1 MPFIS
6 ARDRDAWHVIRGY
19 LYQIQHTVE
28 RWLTL
33 GADEVLELETGEDID
48 VVTRSCPVGNTDP
61 QEIGRVLSQVK
72 HREAALTLKSADAT
86 TALANFVEHRKAN
99 PTSHL
104 LFLYLTNASTG
115 REKLSPFLDGT
126 HGVDAWNAL
135 RPAPVP
141 GETLDAIRKLLNEA
155 SRPDKLPDDT
165 WDAYQSF
172 LSSSTDA
179 DLLDLIASFE
189 WSVDARDCDD
199 LQARIQTLLSDLG
212 LADTDLAARA
222 QYERLVV
229 FVFRMLSQRGLKQ
242 LSQEL
247 LSEQLRL
254 PALTAED
261 RACLSALQASVSEH
275 DEKFAVLE
283 GRIQELA
290 EQQRVAIPVAP
301 QSAPVLSLPPPV
313 RVRTRRDRV
322 VSQLALDLSAHAW
335 LWLHGGVGVGK
346 TQLVLL
352 LLEACGGEAT
362 WLRLRGD
369 DYDAACLKLDQLH
382 HTILR
387 GTGAR
392 DQTESVPNS
401 VHHWLPRMP
410 VVIDDLPDLWNRGDF
425 TDRILILARL
435 IVGAGSPFI
444 MAAHR
449 AAPGALAERSA
460 IQPYSVPVP
469 ALSDEEIIDL
479 LAEFNAPQWLLDP
492 KRITFFRGVTGGHP
506 MRLAAL
512 MGYLKAAEWTFGEEQ
527 IEAVFH
533 GEFEA
538 RLQEET
544 VRRLL
549 ETIPE
554 PGSRELLWRLKL
566 PWGQFQNDD
575 VGILAQVEPSVARPQ
590 EALSSLLDIW
600 VQRET
605 DTLMSVSPLLQS
617 IRTPG
622 LPPNTTRWCH
632 LALAEK
638 FLKRTK
644 LDHFEGTEAIYHLVA
659 ADDAPRAAVFLLQ
672 ALNQL
677 QSHDE
682 PMPRSPL
689 LSVWWEA
696 PIPDEVDLGLRIAIR
711 SIQVRLARGH
721 DKPVE
726 VVARQLDELLDQV
739 PAEGSWALLGA
750 AVLAVPEVSREF
762 PEYAFK
768 WTRLALSHPG
778 GMHLPDGTELALPE
792 GAIPDEFVFFP
803 AVSLRNTPLVAA
815 WLDLLAALP
824 TERRV
829 AVFAGQSGEQASTI
843 VADGLW
849 MAEADKPTGSRDWTA
864 VLAALSDLRLRAFEL
879 HLPLL
884 AAAAARGRV
893 IVLAEY
899 LHDIRR
905 AVVEVEQAL
914 AVPSDD
920 PRVGFL
926 LTERLGA
933 NLCYAHRDADARPW
947 LQRAKGYATEAYPL
961 WRVEV
966 LLHLGRVYLTED
978 PPVAR
983 QCFEQALAIA
993 EEYLPPPLLE
1003 IPKVYG
1009 EMALFEWQ
1017 SGSLQAAADRLSDGA
1032 RVLLE
1037 CREDTTKWRKMFV
1050 LYGHVSGYLAG
1061 LASTGQ
1067 PPQLT
1072 SDGEEYATPQLG
1084 MFISASDQAAAIY
1097 SREKEALLPM
1107 ELAMLA
1113 EATGRDDSAL
1123 EWARTGIELAGESP
1137 LPLARIALTAQLLP
1151 TFLVADAYEDALD
1164 AALDHATLAAAY
1176 AQLPAQEGAFLGID
1190 LDPGSILGDKPNELW
1205 NYVEHGAAIEAL
1217 LPAAFR
1223 IATLHL
1229 SYPVGAAELAQ
1240 TLIALCKVV
1249 SGNASDTALWTSAAT
1264 ILDESFLGRV
1274 GFAQLAEQAGTLA
1287 QEGRLP
1293 LAVLA
1298 YLGGTIQ
1305 KDAAPQQSLAAHLNI
1320 LPYVHWQLRPGAIYR
1335 RVITPFVCAFWPA
1348 VFEAAPFHFRT
1359 PRLTRGALSSAIT
1372 LPDDVRA
1379 QGVLWAVLKGLGVR
1393 LPAQAETELNDWLSG
1408 KPPEGPIGW
1417 LAASRPHR

>member
-1 MPFIS
+1 MSFIL

-135 RPAPVP
+135 RSAPVP
-141 GETLDAIRKLLNEA
+141 GETLDAIMKLLNEA

-212 LADTDLAARA
+212 LADTDLAARE

-247 LSEQLRL
+247 LAEQLRL
-254 PALTAED
+254 PTLSAED

-313 RVRTRRDRV
+313 RLRTRRDRV
-322 VSQLALDLSAHAW
+322 VSQLALDLSAHPW

-425 TDRILILARL
+425 TDRILILASL

-469 ALSDEEIIDL
+469 ALSDEEIIEL

-512 MGYLKAAEWTFGEEQ
+512 MGYLKAAEWTFGDEQ
-527 IEAVFH
+527 IEAVFQ

-554 PGSRELLWRLKL
+554 PDSRELLWRLKL
-566 PWGQFQNDD
+566 PWGHFQNDD

-590 EALSSLLDIW
+590 EALSPLLDIW

-605 DTLMSVSPLLQS
+605 TALMSVSPLLQS
-617 IRTPG
+617 IRTSG
-622 LPPNTTRWCH
+622 LTADTTRGCH
-632 LALAEK
+632 LALGEK
-638 FLKRTK
+638 LLKRNQI
-644 LDHFEGTEAIYHLVA
+644 DHYEGAEAIHHLVV

-677 QSHDE
+677 QDHRE
-682 PMPRSPL
+682 PIPNSPL
-689 LSVWWEA
+689 LSLWWET
-696 PIPDEVDLGLRIAIR
+696 PIPDEVDIGVRIALR
-711 SIQVRLARGH
+711 SVQIRLARRH
-721 DKPVE
+721 SRPVE
-726 VVARQLDELLDQV
+726 VVARQLDALVDQV
-739 PAEGSWALLGA
+739 PAEASWALLGA
-750 AVLAVPEVSREF
+750 AVMAAPEVSWQF
-762 PEYAFK
+762 PEYALK
-768 WTRLALSHPG
+768 WTQMVLSHPG
-778 GMHLPDGTELALPE
+778 GIQWPDGTALALPA
-792 GAIPDEFVFFP
+792 GFSLDELAFFP
-803 AVSLRNTPLVAA
+803 VFSLRTVPLVAA
-815 WLDLLAALP
+815 WLDLLEALP

-829 AVFAGQSGEQASTI
+829 AAFAGQTAEQASTV
-843 VADGLW
+843 VADRLW
-849 MAEADKPTGSRDWTA
+849 MTEADKPTESREWGA
-864 VLAALSDLRLRAFEL
+864 VLAALFELHRRALEL

-884 AAAAARGRV
+884 AAAATRGRV

-899 LHDIRR
+899 LHDIEA

-914 AVPSDD
+914 VPPSDD

-933 NLCYAHRDADARPW
+933 NYCYAHRDAEAQAW

-961 WRVEV
+961 LRVEL
-966 LLHLGRVYLTED
+966 LLHLGRVSLIED
-978 PPVAR
+978 PSFAR
-983 QCFEQALAIA
+983 QCFEEALAIA

-1017 SGSLQAAADRLSDGA
+1017 SGNLQAAADRVSDGA
-1032 RVLLE
+1032 RVLLS
-1037 CREDTTKWRKMFV
+1037 CREDTTKWKKMFV

-1072 SDGEEYATPQLG
+1072 SNGKEYATPQLG
-1084 MFISASDQAAAIY
+1084 MFIVASDQAAAIY
-1097 SREKEALLPM
+1097 SRQKEALLPM

-1113 EATGRDDSAL
+1113 EATGRDDTAL
-1123 EWARTGIELAGESP
+1123 EWARTGIDLAGESP
-1137 LPLARIALTAQLLP
+1137 LPLARIALTAQFLPMLLL
-1151 TFLVADAYEDALD
+1151 TNAFEDALD
-1164 AALDHATLAAAY
+1164 AALDHAAIAAAC
-1176 AQLPAQEGAFLGID
+1176 AQLPAQEGALLGID
-1190 LDPGSILGDKPNELW
+1190 LDPGSVLGDKPNELW

-1229 SYPVGAAELAQ
+1229 SDPLGAAELAR
-1240 TLIALCKVV
+1240 TLIALCNVIA
-1249 SGNASDTALWTSAAT
+1249 GNASDTPLWTSAAT
-1264 ILDESFLGRV
+1264 ILDDSFLGCV
-1274 GFAQLAEQAGTLA
+1274 GFAQLADQAAALA

-1305 KDAAPQQSLAAHLNI
+1305 TDAAPQQSLAAHLSI
-1320 LPYVHWQLRPGAIYR
+1320 LPYVHWMLRPGAIYR
-1335 RVITPFVCAFWPA
+1335 RVISPFICAFWSA
-1348 VFEAAPFHFRT
+1348 AFEAAPFHFRT
-1359 PRLTRGALSSAIT
+1359 PKQTREALFSALS
-1372 LPDDVRA
+1372 LPEDVRA
-1379 QGVLWAVLKGLGVR
+1379 QGVLRAVLSGLGIR
-1393 LPAQAETELNDWLSG
+1393 LPAQARPKLTDWIAGRAPDGPIDWLS
-1408 KPPEGPIGW
+1408 
-1417 LAASRPHR
+1417 ASWPRR